1 VIFHLDVLKPALPKG
16 EASDGSAGVNTKQQ
30 MSLDLEDVW

>member
-1 VIFHLDVLKPALPKG
+1 VIFHLDELKPALQKG
-16 EASDGSAGVNTKQQ
+16 EASDGSPGANTKQQ